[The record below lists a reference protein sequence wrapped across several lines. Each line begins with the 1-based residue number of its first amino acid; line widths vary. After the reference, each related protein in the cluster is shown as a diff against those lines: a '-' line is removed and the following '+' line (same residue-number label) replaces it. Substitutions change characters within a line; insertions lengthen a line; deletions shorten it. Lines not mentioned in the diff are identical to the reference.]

1 MNVLKQ
7 RYEGTRW
14 TLVFGAYAGV
24 EQVAIQKLNAMVQSH
39 LPYVVKCIP
48 ASQFVPENEGHV
60 ILIGTPASN
69 PWVEKLVRAG
79 SVKLANHL
87 QSFALAGMDAPWV
100 AGRRLLV
107 IAGRTEAGLLHGVAH
122 FGTHLA
128 NPAITVERPTMVKRQ
143 KAFDSI
149 KDFMIQEQPLIENRG
164 LWTWGYV
171 VYNYRRY
178 LDNMARLKLNMVT
191 IWNDYPPVNIK
202 EIIAYAHARG
212 IKIILGFP
220 WGWGQQHDLAKAED
234 RKKIKELVFQD
245 YEKNYAH
252 LDIDGIYFQTLTE
265 HAQTEVGGKSLAAVV
280 CEMVNEIGT
289 GLLAKYP
296 GLNLQF
302 GLHATSIRE
311 RYTDLAG
318 LDPRIMIVWEDVGA
332 LPFSYLPETVY
343 ALAPEGLRTYE
354 ETLEY
359 SLKLATFRKNS
370 SFAMVPKGWACID
383 WPDEFEH
390 HDQFLLGECDAGF
403 IAERLAARQPH
414 WDRMNA
420 LWLRNYPLAV
430 RFYREILKCCPA
442 SITVTG
448 LVEDGLFEER
458 IQSSVALFAET
469 IWNPEREPGDI
480 LELALSP
487 AHTRP

>member
-1 MNVLKQ
+1 MNVHKP
-7 RYEGTRW
+7 RYEGKRW
-14 TLVFGAYAGV
+14 TLVFGAYTGM
-24 EQVAIQKLNAMVQSH
+24 EQVAIQKLNAMVQKH

-48 ASQFVPENEGHV
+48 ASAYVSANESHV
-60 ILIGTPASN
+60 VLLGTPASN
-69 PWVEKLVRAG
+69 PWVGKLIRDG
-79 SVKLANHL
+79 QIKLANHP
-87 QSFALAGMDAPWV
+87 QAYALAGMEAPW
-100 AGRRLLV
+100 APGMRLMV
-107 IAGRTEAGLLHGVAH
+107 IAGQSEAGLLHGVAH

-128 NPAITVERPTMVKRQ
+128 SPTITVERPTVGKLRN
-143 KAFDSI
+143 AFDSI
-149 KDFMIQEQPLIENRG
+149 KDFAIQEQPLIGNRG

-171 VYNYRRY
+171 VYDYRRY
-178 LDNMARLKLNMVT
+178 LDNMARLKLNMLT
-191 IWNDYPPVNIK
+191 LWNDYPPVNIK

-220 WGWGQQHDLAKAED
+220 WGWGQEHDLTKAED
-234 RKKIKELVFQD
+234 RRKIKELVFRE
-245 YEKNYAH
+245 YETNYAH
-252 LDIDGIYFQTLTE
+252 LDMDGIYFQTLTE
-265 HAQTEVGGKSLAAVV
+265 HTQTEAGGKSLAAIV
-280 CEMVNEIGT
+280 CEMVNEIGPE
-289 GLLAKYP
+289 LLAKYP

-318 LDPRIMIVWEDVGA
+318 LDPRITIVWEDVGA
-332 LPFSYLPETVY
+332 LPFSYSPETVY
-343 ALAPEGLRTYE
+343 AIAPEGMRTFE

-359 SLKLATFRKNS
+359 SLKLASFRKNS
-370 SFAMVPKGWACID
+370 EFAMVPKGWACID

-390 HDQFLLGECDAGF
+390 HEQFLLGECDPQF
-403 IAERLAARQPH
+403 IADRLMARQPH
-414 WDRMNA
+414 WDRVNA

-430 RFYREILKCCPA
+430 RFYREILKCNPT

-469 IWNPEREPGDI
+469 IWNPERDPGDI

-487 AHTRP
+487 AYTRS